1 MPSIDLATQT
11 DLLDIHQLIKQIF
24 YEEKSTK
31 ITVQGCDNFLEFIA
45 CSSLRK
51 RLEGGYKTELYKIN
65 TELIGIIKINQN
77 NHILLF
83 FVKKLSMAKNYEDT
97 IVIMLKVMS

>member
-24 YEEKSTK
+24 YEEKSTQ
-31 ITVQGCDNFLEFIA
+31 ITVQGCDNFLGFIA

-51 RLEGGYKTELYKIN
+51 RLGGDYKTELYKIS
-65 TELIGIIKINQN
+65 TELIVIIKINKN

-83 FVKKLSMAKNYEDT
+83 FVKKLSMAKKYEDT